1 MIPLNKS
8 KWLAVLLICLGAAVQ
23 AAEYRNATVSRLL
36 QAEQAPD
43 GVVFELLSWD
53 QKTWQ
58 WAAPMIADLRRQLQQ
73 KFPAIDVAVVSHG
86 GEQFQL
92 TRSAAQQ
99 QPEAIARLQSLT
111 DEGVNLHVC
120 GTHSYWNDVEESAYL
135 DMVDVS
141 PSGPAQINDYIKL
154 GYSHILLQRPLQ

>member
-1 MIPLNKS
+1 MIPS
-8 KWLAVLLICLGAAVQ
+8 KLSNFIALLLFCLGAVAQ
-23 AAEYRNATVSRLL
+23 AAEYRHATVSRLL

-43 GVVFELLSWD
+43 GVVFELISWD

-58 WAAPMIADLRRQLQQ
+58 WAAPM
-73 KFPAIDVAVVSHG
+73 IDVAVVSHG

-92 TRSAAQQ
+92 TKSAAQQ
-99 QPEAIARLQSLT
+99 QPRAIAQLQSLT

-154 GYSHILLQRPLQ
+154 GYTHILLQKPLQ